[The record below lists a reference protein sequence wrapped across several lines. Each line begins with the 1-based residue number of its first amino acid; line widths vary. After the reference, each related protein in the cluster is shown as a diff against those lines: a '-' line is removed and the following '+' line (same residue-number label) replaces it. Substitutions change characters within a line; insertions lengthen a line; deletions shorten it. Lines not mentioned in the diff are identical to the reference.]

1 MSLKELLRIN
11 AREHI
16 AIYVLA
22 TLANLLLSV
31 PQYLAVNTAL
41 ELGIN
46 PKGSTASLI
55 AQYGSSTGL
64 FLDFSLSALIFQ
76 GVMAVLVLG
85 LVGSA
90 SSRRGW
96 KWQYILTGMLLS
108 IYLAYHLG
116 GKFLNALGWIGVLD
130 TSSIN
135 VSGVYADLF
144 WFGLG
149 TTICYLLAILVLRK
163 SYGRLALGRTEER
176 SIGTT
181 EIL

>member
-1 MSLKELLRIN
+1 LSFRELLRVN

-16 AIYVLA
+16 AIYLLV
-22 TLANLLLSV
+22 TLANFLLSV
-31 PQYLAVNTAL
+31 PQYLAVSTAL
-41 ELGIN
+41 ELAIN

-55 AQYGSSTGL
+55 AQYGSSSGL
-64 FLDFSLSALIFQ
+64 FLDFLRSGFIFQ
-76 GVMAVLVLG
+76 GVMAVLVIG
-85 LVGSA
+85 LIGSA

-96 KWQYILTGMLLS
+96 RWQYALTGVLVS

-130 TSSIN
+130 TSGVN
-135 VSGVYADLF
+135 ASGVYSDLF

-163 SYGRLALGRTEER
+163 SYGKLALARPEDR
-176 SIGTT
+176 RLGTT

>member
-1 MSLKELLRIN
+1 LRELLRIN
-11 AREHI
+11 AREHL
-16 AIYVLA
+16 AIYILA
-22 TLANLLLSV
+22 TLANFLLSV
-31 PQYLAVNTAL
+31 PQYLAVNMTI

-55 AQYGSSTGL
+55 TQYGSSAGL
-64 FLDFSLSALIFQ
+64 FLDLLRSVLIFQ
-76 GVMAVLVLG
+76 GVMAVLVVG
-85 LVGSA
+85 LIGSA

-96 KWQYILTGMLLS
+96 RWQYALTGVLVSL
-108 IYLAYHLG
+108 YLAYHLG

-130 TSSIN
+130 TSGVN

-149 TTICYLLAILVLRK
+149 ATICYLLAILVLRK
-163 SYGRLALGRTEER
+163 SYGKLKLDRPEER
-176 SIGTT
+176 RLGAT

>member
-1 MSLKELLRIN
+1 MRVN
-11 AREHI
+11 VREHL
-16 AIYVLA
+16 AIYILA
-22 TLANLLLSV
+22 TLANFLLSI
-31 PQYLAVNTAL
+31 PQYLVVNTAL

-46 PKGSTASLI
+46 PKGTTASLI
-55 AQYGSSTGL
+55 ALYGSSSGL
-64 FLDFSLSALIFQ
+64 FLDFLGSGLIFQ
-76 GVMAVLVLG
+76 GIIAVLVVG

-96 KWQYILTGMLLS
+96 RWQYTLTGMLFSL
-108 IYLAYHLG
+108 YLAYHLG

-130 TSSIN
+130 NSSVN

-149 TTICYLLAILVLRK
+149 ATICYLLAILVLRK
-163 SYGRLALGRTEER
+163 SYGKLALGRPVVTR
-176 SIGTT
+176 FATT